1 MRRRRSRLGALLIVL
16 FVAGSP
22 AWAQDGDQ
30 VEEGGAAFLL
40 IPVGARSAALGQ
52 AAIADYGTSEAAFWN
67 PAGLALIPETE
78 LALHFASTFA
88 SNNTAITAQFPTRR
102 LGVLG
107 VSGYLVDFGSQE
119 VVVGPGAPTGR
130 ISVKNIELLA
140 SWATELLGNLAL
152 GVNYKLIQFRQDC
165 SGDCGTIRTVV
176 GTTHG
181 VDIGAQY
188 AFGTSENL
196 RVGMAVRHAGFKLQ
210 LENRDQADPL
220 PTRVQI
226 GFAWR
231 IYLPQPK
238 DATQRLDARI
248 LFDLQD
254 AWGQYDSPDARLGL
268 ELGYGQA
275 IRLRAGY
282 AFLHS
287 ESRGPSIGAGLR
299 FGRIA
304 LDIARIFFSS
314 SNLDEPFYASLRAI
328 L

>member
-1 MRRRRSRLGALLIVL
+1 MRRRRSRFGTLLIAL
-16 FVAGSP
+16 VAAASP
-22 AWAQDGDQ
+22 ARAQDQ
-30 VEEGGAAFLL
+30 VEEGGATFLL

-67 PAGLALIPETE
+67 PAGLAQIPETE
-78 LALHFASTFA
+78 LAIHFASTFA

-107 VSGYLVDFGSQE
+107 ISGYLVDFGSQE

-130 ISVKNIELLA
+130 ISLKNIELLA
-140 SWATELLGNLAL
+140 SWATQVIGKLAL

-165 SGDCGTIRTVV
+165 SGDCGTVRTVV

-181 VDIGAQY
+181 VDVGAQY
-188 AFGTSENL
+188 AFGASENL
-196 RVGMAVRHAGFKLQ
+196 RIGLAVRHAGFKLQ

-220 PTRVQI
+220 PTRMQI
-226 GFAWR
+226 GISWR
-231 IYLPQPK
+231 VFLPQPK
-238 DATQRLDARI
+238 DATQRLDARL
-248 LFDLQD
+248 LFDVQD
-254 AWGQYDSPDARLGL
+254 AWGQIDNPDARLGL

-275 IRLRAGY
+275 VRLRAGY

-314 SNLDEPFYASLRAI
+314 SNFDEPFYASLRAI
-328 L
+328 I

>member
-1 MRRRRSRLGALLIVL
+1 MRRRRSRLGTLLVVL

-67 PAGLALIPETE
+67 
-78 LALHFASTFA
+78 A

-107 VSGYLVDFGSQE
+107 ISGYLVDFGSQE
-119 VVVGPGAPTGR
+119 VVVGPGVPTGR

-140 SWATELLGNLAL
+140 SWATEPIGNLAL

-165 SGDCGTIRTVV
+165 SGDCGTARSVV

-196 RVGMAVRHAGFKLQ
+196 RVGLAVRHAGFKLQ

-226 GFAWR
+226 GFVWR
-231 IYLPQPK
+231 IYLPQPR

-254 AWGQYDSPDARLGL
+254 AWGQYNNPDARLGL

-299 FGRIA
+299 FGRFA

>member
-1 MRRRRSRLGALLIVL
+1 MRRHRSRLGALLIVL
-16 FVAGSP
+16 FAAGSP
-22 AWAQDGDQ
+22 AWAQDGNQ
-30 VEEGGAAFLL
+30 VEEGGATFLL

-52 AAIADYGTSEAAFWN
+52 AAIADYGTSESAFWN
-67 PAGLALIPETE
+67 PAGLALIPDAE
-78 LALHFASTFA
+78 LTIHFASTFA

-107 VSGYLVDFGSQE
+107 ISGYLVDFGSQE

-130 ISVKNIELLA
+130 ISLKNIELLA
-140 SWATELLGNLAL
+140 SWATEVIGSLAL

-165 SGDCGTIRTVV
+165 SGNCGTVRSVV

-188 AFGTSENL
+188 AFGASENL
-196 RVGMAVRHAGFKLQ
+196 RIGLAVRHAGFKLQ

-226 GFAWR
+226 GLAWR
-231 IYLPQPK
+231 VFLPQPEG
-238 DATQRLDARI
+238 ATQRLDARF

-254 AWGQYDSPDARLGL
+254 AWGQYDNPDARVGV

-314 SNLDEPFYASLRAI
+314 SNFDEPFYASLRAI